1 MKSKRVMCD
10 QNVTMYNGGHNLDEV
25 DAQAGSQNV
34 LNGDSAS
41 PKSITTPAGRKT
53 TLTEKHETDL
63 KEYYS
68 KKLEVPPSNSV
79 GDPANVYPQTPGFE
93 TVESGVDVYKAFR
106 LQQPDGTAI
115 TPAEREKALELTK
128 KYFTKTKATFMGYQ
142 SNQDQD
148 FADSLGEYLNMHVR
162 FHLRAVH
169 STIRNTL
176 PVVVGFP

>member
-1 MKSKRVMCD
+1 MCGH
-10 QNVTMYNGGHNLDEV
+10 NVTMCNGGHNLDEL
-25 DAQAGSQNV
+25 DAQAESKNV
-34 LNGDSAS
+34 LDGDSAS
-41 PKSITTPAGRKT
+41 PDSVTTPAGRKT
-53 TLTEKHETDL
+53 TLTEKHETGL

-68 KKLEVPPSNSV
+68 KKLEVSPSKSV

-93 TVESGVDVYKAFR
+93 TAESGMDVYKVFR

-128 KYFTKTKATFMGYQ
+128 KYFTKTKATYMGYQ
-142 SNQDQD
+142 TNQDQD
-148 FADSLGEYLNMHVR
+148 SADSLGEYLNMHVR
-162 FHLRAVH
+162 FHLRVVH